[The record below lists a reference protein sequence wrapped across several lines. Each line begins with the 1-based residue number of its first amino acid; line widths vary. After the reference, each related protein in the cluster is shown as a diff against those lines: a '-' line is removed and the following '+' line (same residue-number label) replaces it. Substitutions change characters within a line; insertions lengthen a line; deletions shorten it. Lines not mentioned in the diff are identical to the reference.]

1 MTLLKILY
9 IFFCLF
15 LLTGCN
21 IEIENYEYVGKS
33 DNWEAIFT
41 YRVEYFNNGD
51 NSSRDEVKIN
61 YIGDKK
67 LQKGTVIE
75 YTYKLGAKSG
85 SNTYELEEMEESGE
99 IEGAGSGGIN
109 LSTLQGDE
117 TGIVTI
123 SWMENMK
130 KLKLRGQKNK
140 KSCLIKI

>member
-1 MTLLKILY
+1 MNILNKILY

-75 YTYKLGAKSG
+75 YTYKLGSKSG
-85 SNTYELEEMEESGE
+85 SNTYELEEMKESGE
-99 IEGAGSGGIN
+99 IEGAGSGGTN

-123 SWMENMK
+123 SWDGKYEEIEI
-130 KLKLRGQKNK
+130 
-140 KSCLIKI
+140 KSTKE

>member
-1 MTLLKILY
+1 MTILNKILY

-85 SNTYELEEMEESGE
+85 SNTYELEEMKESGE

-123 SWMENMK
+123 SWDGKYEEIE
-130 KLKLRGQKNK
+130 
-140 KSCLIKI
+140 IKRTKE

>member
-1 MTLLKILY
+1 MRKIIY
-9 IFFCLF
+9 IFFCVF

-51 NSSRDEVKIN
+51 NSSRDELKIN

-75 YTYKLGAKSG
+75 YTYKLGSKSG
-85 SNTYELEEMEESGE
+85 SNTYELEEMKESGE
-99 IEGAGSGGIN
+99 IEGAGGGGTN

-123 SWMENMK
+123 SWDGKYEEIEI
-130 KLKLRGQKNK
+130 
-140 KSCLIKI
+140 KSTKE